1 MCLKLMLWGVIRHQ
15 QHRRR
20 PRQSAGEVAGVNRRQ
35 RTKTSRLVRR
45 HFNAHICSS
54 ANLTRISK
62 FKILNSNINFEVR
75 LTSLLTTYETIT
87 LTTTLQ
93 QQNPT
98 YLVIHQQDS
107 KQQIQVVVLHS
118 HNLPQFLAATYHI
131 CGRNNRNTHT
141 CLMDLC
147 LGLPGWASTRKVKPI
162 WILLKQETVS
172 GSGISWAICKSVP
185 RSRQITMPAPHHSV
199 FYRPDA
205 LRAARPT
212 APDQQRQST

>member
-1 MCLKLMLWGVIRHQ
+1 MAGAEGVIRHQ
-15 QHRRR
+15 QCRRR
-20 PRQSAGEVAGVNRRQ
+20 PRQSAGEAAGVNHRQ

-45 HFNAHICSS
+45 HFNAHICSRV
-54 ANLTRISK
+54 NFTRISK
-62 FKILNSNINFEVR
+62 VKIPNSNINYKVRKFEVR

-98 YLVIHQQDS
+98 YLVTHQQDS

-147 LGLPGWASTRKVKPI
+147 LGLPG
-162 WILLKQETVS
+162 
-172 GSGISWAICKSVP
+172 
-185 RSRQITMPAPHHSV
+185 
-199 FYRPDA
+199 
-205 LRAARPT
+205 
-212 APDQQRQST
+212 